1 MRTTLL
7 TRIAGAAILGGLFW
21 CSARA
26 CVTVLLV
33 LWMILIGSFVYSTVK
48 ERLLYVPVLL
58 GAIGVLGSIFVLAI
72 PGKITLAAN
81 VAVVVSFV
89 ASVALINRG
98 ASISLV
104 RHNGL

>member
-7 TRIAGAAILGGLFW
+7 IRITGAAILGGLFW
-21 CSARA
+21 CSARVS
-26 CVTVLLV
+26 VTVLLA
-33 LWMILIGSFVYSTVK
+33 LWMILIGSFVHSTVK
-48 ERLLYVPVLL
+48 ERFLYVPVLL

-72 PGKITLAAN
+72 PGNMTLAAN

-89 ASVALINRG
+89 ASVELISR